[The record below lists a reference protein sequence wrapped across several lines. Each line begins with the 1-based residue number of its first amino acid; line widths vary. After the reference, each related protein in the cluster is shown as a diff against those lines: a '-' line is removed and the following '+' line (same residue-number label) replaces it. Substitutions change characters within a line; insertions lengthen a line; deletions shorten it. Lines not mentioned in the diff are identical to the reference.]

1 MRNLIEFLTKNVHWF
16 VFVLLEVISA
26 VLLFRYNTYQQSVWF
41 SSANYV
47 AGQVR
52 EIDSK
57 VESFFHLEPMNEQLS
72 RRNLELEHEVSM
84 LRKQLEKQGV
94 RDTTWGAGSQ
104 AALAG
109 QLQLIPAKVVDN
121 SVSRPNNLITIDKGT
136 ADGVRT
142 DMGVACGTGVV
153 GIVFLA
159 SSHYSV
165 VIPLLNTQSNVSCA
179 IKGRGYFGYLHWSS
193 PPSDVAYLDD
203 VPRHAKYKRGDQI
216 VTSGYSSVFPPGILV
231 GKVGR
236 TYNSPDGLS
245 YRVEVLL
252 STDFARLRDVFVIND
267 TSSAERLQLL
277 RAAQDSIKLNPQ
289 EKK

>member
-16 VFVLLEVISA
+16 VFVLLEIISA

-47 AGQVR
+47 AGHVR

-57 VESFFHLEPMNEQLS
+57 VESYFHLEPMNEQLTQ
-72 RRNLELEHEVSM
+72 RNLELEHEVSV
-84 LRKQLEKQGV
+84 LREQLGNLGV
-94 RDTTWGAGSQ
+94 RDSATVAGLP
-104 AALAG
+104 AALPG
-109 QLQLIPAKVVDN
+109 QFKLIPAVVVDN
-121 SVSRPNNLITIDKGT
+121 SVSRPDNLITIDKGT
-136 ADGVRT
+136 ADGVRV

-165 VIPLLNTQSNVSCA
+165 VIPLLNTHSNVSCA
-179 IKGRGYFGYLHWSS
+179 IKDRGYFGYLHWSS
-193 PPSDVAYLDD
+193 PPSNVAYLDD
-203 VPRHAKYKRGDQI
+203 VPRHAKYKRGDQV
-216 VTSGYSSVFPPGILV
+216 VTSGYSSVFPPGVLV

-252 STDFARLRDVFVIND
+252 STDFARLRNVCVID
-267 TSSAERLQLL
+267 DQSSIERLELL
-277 RAAQDSIKLNPQ
+277 RAAQDSIKPQ
-289 EKK
+289 EKHK

>member
-94 RDTTWGAGSQ
+94 IFVSIEES
-104 AALAG
+104 LEPLHI
-109 QLQLIPAKVVDN
+109 LQYIWFSPVNN
-121 SVSRPNNLITIDKGT
+121 SN
-136 ADGVRT
+136 
-142 DMGVACGTGVV
+142 
-153 GIVFLA
+153 F
-159 SSHYSV
+159 
-165 VIPLLNTQSNVSCA
+165 
-179 IKGRGYFGYLHWSS
+179 
-193 PPSDVAYLDD
+193 
-203 VPRHAKYKRGDQI
+203 
-216 VTSGYSSVFPPGILV
+216 
-231 GKVGR
+231 
-236 TYNSPDGLS
+236 
-245 YRVEVLL
+245 
-252 STDFARLRDVFVIND
+252 
-267 TSSAERLQLL
+267 
-277 RAAQDSIKLNPQ
+277 
-289 EKK
+289 

>member
-121 SVSRPNNLITIDKGT
+121 SVSRPNNLITIAAGHNLVAALVLRMSRNVIQIGDVRRRRRPVQVAEIASAFDGT
-136 ADGVRT
+136 AHVGLRIKQWNDN
-142 DMGVACGTGVV
+142 
-153 GIVFLA
+153 GIV
-159 SSHYSV
+159 
-165 VIPLLNTQSNVSCA
+165 
-179 IKGRGYFGYLHWSS
+179 
-193 PPSDVAYLDD
+193 
-203 VPRHAKYKRGDQI
+203 
-216 VTSGYSSVFPPGILV
+216 
-231 GKVGR
+231 
-236 TYNSPDGLS
+236 
-245 YRVEVLL
+245 
-252 STDFARLRDVFVIND
+252 
-267 TSSAERLQLL
+267 
-277 RAAQDSIKLNPQ
+277 
-289 EKK
+289 